1 MDSLNIHYL
10 DDQEIK
16 DFELIVANDIKNLA
30 SKDDILYLKENLDLW
45 LYFLLVMKRTAEYN
59 LSSRNSTRKVTL
71 SRMRAE
77 KADADDIAA
86 FVASE
91 EKWKVNTTK
100 FLSVLERKILY
111 VKILLK
117 QQNVDE

>member
-16 DFELIVANDIKNLA
+16 DFEFIVSNDIKNLA
-30 SKDDILYLKENLDLW
+30 SKEDILYLKDNLDLW
-45 LYFLLVMKRTAEYN
+45 LYFLLIMKRTAEYN

-77 KADADDIAA
+77 KADADDIAS
-86 FVASE
+86 FVATE

-111 VKILLK
+111 VKILQK
-117 QQNVDE
+117 QQNIDE